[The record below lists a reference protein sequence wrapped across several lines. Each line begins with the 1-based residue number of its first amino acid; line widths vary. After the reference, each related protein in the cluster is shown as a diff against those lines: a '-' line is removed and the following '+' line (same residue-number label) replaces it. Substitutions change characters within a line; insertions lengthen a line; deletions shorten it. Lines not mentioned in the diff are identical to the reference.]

1 MIFSMAWR
9 NIWRNKARSIVI
21 MVSVAIGLLAGIS
34 VLALYK
40 GMMKSR
46 VRTVIDTETG
56 HLQIHNVQFKKDYA
70 PQFVIDSFD
79 MVISTIRSMPSVKIA
94 AGRTIVQGMLA
105 ATSGSAGVQING
117 VIPGLE
123 GKLSRLNEKIITGR
137 GLEGVKKN
145 QIIIGKKLAGKMK
158 LKQGSKLVLTFTDS
172 SENLISAAF
181 RVVGIYQSENAPLDE
196 LNVYVTAVDLNQ
208 LLQINGY
215 HEIGVLL
222 QNDFDVGSIEK
233 QLQDRFPFLLVES
246 WQKLSPETDLMVKT
260 VDTYSY
266 IIMMIILVAL
276 AFGILNTMLMSV
288 LERIREIGMMVALG
302 TSRLR
307 IFLLVLME
315 TVFLT
320 LAGTPLGFGIGYLL
334 VNHYE
339 RYGLDLSGM
348 GKEMMAS
355 FGFSTMVYPSFPWEK
370 LPGVT
375 IMVIT
380 TALVSCLLPAL
391 KALKLRPAEALAR

>member
-1 MIFSMAWR
+1 
-9 NIWRNKARSIVI
+9 
-21 MVSVAIGLLAGIS
+21 
-34 VLALYK
+34 
-40 GMMKSR
+40 
-46 VRTVIDTETG
+46 
-56 HLQIHNVQFKKDYA
+56 
-70 PQFVIDSFD
+70 
-79 MVISTIRSMPSVKIA
+79 
-94 AGRTIVQGMLA
+94 
-105 ATSGSAGVQING
+105 
-117 VIPGLE
+117 
-123 GKLSRLNEKIITGR
+123 
-137 GLEGVKKN
+137 
-145 QIIIGKKLAGKMK
+145 
-158 LKQGSKLVLTFTDS
+158 
-172 SENLISAAF
+172 
-181 RVVGIYQSENAPLDE
+181 
-196 LNVYVTAVDLNQ
+196 
-208 LLQINGY
+208 
-215 HEIGVLL
+215 
-222 QNDFDVGSIEK
+222 
-233 QLQDRFPFLLVES
+233 
-246 WQKLSPETDLMVKT
+246 
-260 VDTYSY
+260 
-266 IIMMIILVAL
+266 
-276 AFGILNTMLMSV
+276 MSV

>member
-79 MVISTIRSMPSVKIA
+79 TVISTIRSMPSVKIA

-145 QIIIGKKLAGKMK
+145 QIIIGKKLADKMK

-181 RVVGIYQSENAPLDE
+181 RVVGIFQSENAPLDE

-222 QNDFDVGSIEK
+222 QNDFDVSSIEK
-233 QLQDRFPFLLVES
+233 QLQHRFPFLLVES

>member
-1 MIFSMAWR
+1 MAWR

-79 MVISTIRSMPSVKIA
+79 TVISTIRSMPSVKIA

-145 QIIIGKKLAGKMK
+145 QIIIGKKLADKMK

>member
-79 MVISTIRSMPSVKIA
+79 TVISTIRSMPSVKIA

-145 QIIIGKKLAGKMK
+145 QIIIGKKLADKMK

-181 RVVGIYQSENAPLDE
+181 RVVGIFQSENAPLDE

-233 QLQDRFPFLLVES
+233 QLQHRFPFLLVES

>member
-79 MVISTIRSMPSVKIA
+79 TVISTIRSMPSVKIA

-145 QIIIGKKLAGKMK
+145 QIIIGKKLADKMK

-233 QLQDRFPFLLVES
+233 QLQHRFPFLLVES

>member
-1 MIFSMAWR
+1 M
-9 NIWRNKARSIVI
+9 
-21 MVSVAIGLLAGIS
+21 
-34 VLALYK
+34 
-40 GMMKSR
+40 
-46 VRTVIDTETG
+46 
-56 HLQIHNVQFKKDYA
+56 
-70 PQFVIDSFD
+70 
-79 MVISTIRSMPSVKIA
+79 
-94 AGRTIVQGMLA
+94 
-105 ATSGSAGVQING
+105 
-117 VIPGLE
+117 
-123 GKLSRLNEKIITGR
+123 
-137 GLEGVKKN
+137 
-145 QIIIGKKLAGKMK
+145 
-158 LKQGSKLVLTFTDS
+158 
-172 SENLISAAF
+172 
-181 RVVGIYQSENAPLDE
+181 
-196 LNVYVTAVDLNQ
+196 YVTAVDLNQ

-380 TALVSCLLPAL
+380 TALV
-391 KALKLRPAEALAR
+391 

>member
-145 QIIIGKKLAGKMK
+145 QIIIGKKLADKMK

>member
-79 MVISTIRSMPSVKIA
+79 TVISTIRSMPSVKIA

-145 QIIIGKKLAGKMK
+145 QIIIGKKLADKMK

-196 LNVYVTAVDLNQ
+196 LNVYVTGVDLNQ

-233 QLQDRFPFLLVES
+233 QLQHRFPFLLVES

>member
-79 MVISTIRSMPSVKIA
+79 TVISTIRSMPSVKIA

-137 GLEGVKKN
+137 GLEGIKKN
-145 QIIIGKKLAGKMK
+145 QIIIGKKLADKMK

-181 RVVGIYQSENAPLDE
+181 RVVGIFQSENAPLDE

-233 QLQDRFPFLLVES
+233 QLQHRFPFLLVES

>member
-21 MVSVAIGLLAGIS
+21 MVSVAIGLLVGIS

-79 MVISTIRSMPSVKIA
+79 TVISTIRSMPSVKIA

-145 QIIIGKKLAGKMK
+145 QIIIGKKLADKMK

-181 RVVGIYQSENAPLDE
+181 RVVGIFQSENAPLDE

>member
-79 MVISTIRSMPSVKIA
+79 TVISTIRSMPSVKIA

-145 QIIIGKKLAGKMK
+145 QIIIGKKLADKMK

>member
-79 MVISTIRSMPSVKIA
+79 TVISTIRSMPSVKIA

-123 GKLSRLNEKIITGR
+123 GKLSRLNEKIITGS

-145 QIIIGKKLAGKMK
+145 QIIIGRKLADKMK

-196 LNVYVTAVDLNQ
+196 LNVYVTGVDLNQ